1 MYIPKAKLLEEKTG
15 FIIYVA
21 DLYSACQLGSTENT
35 NGLIKEYFPKGTNFI
50 DITNKNLAFVVKK
63 LNHRSIKYLNDQS
76 PHETI

>member
-1 MYIPKAKLLEEKTG
+1 MLLT
-15 FIIYVA
+15 FIRLAIA